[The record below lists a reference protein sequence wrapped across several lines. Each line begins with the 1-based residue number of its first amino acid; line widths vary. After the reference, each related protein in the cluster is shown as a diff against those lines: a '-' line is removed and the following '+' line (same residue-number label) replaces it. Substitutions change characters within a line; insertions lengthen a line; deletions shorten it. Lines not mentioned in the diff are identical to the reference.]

1 MNIVL
6 MGPPGA
12 GKGTQAE
19 RIAARCGIP
28 HVSTGDMLREAVRSG
43 TELGRRVGEIL
54 DKGDLVTDEVMKEV
68 VKGRLAGED
77 ARAGFVLDG
86 YPRTRRQV
94 SHLEEILKDLG
105 KTLTS
110 VILVNASE
118 QEVVERISNRRVCP
132 KCGAVYNLISLKP
145 EVNELCDSC
154 SVSLVQRSDDETETV
169 RMRYRLYMDKT
180 APVIEEFR
188 REGKLFIV
196 DGSESVDIV
205 AGKIFEHLEKT

>member
-43 TELGRRVGEIL
+43 TELGRRVKEIL

-68 VKGRLAGED
+68 VKGRLAEDD

-132 KCGAVYNLISLKP
+132 NCGAVYNLISLKP
-145 EVNELCDSC
+145 EVDELCDSC
-154 SVSLVQRSDDETETV
+154 SASLVQRSDDEAETV

-205 AGKIFEHLEKT
+205 AEKIFEHLEKT

>member
-19 RIAARCGIP
+19 RIAARYGIP

-43 TELGRRVGEIL
+43 TELGHRVEEIL

-68 VKGRLAGED
+68 VKERLAKD
-77 ARAGFVLDG
+77 DTRDGFILDG

-105 KTLTS
+105 KSLTS
-110 VILVNASE
+110 MILVNASE

-145 EVNELCDSC
+145 ENDELCDSC
-154 SVSLVQRSDDETETV
+154 SVSLVQRSDDEAETV

-205 AGKIFEHLEKT
+205 AEKIFEHLEKT